1 LFSRLFVCFCFCFGC
16 CFLLLFFFRLGEGVM
31 LWGVL
36 I

>member
-1 LFSRLFVCFCFCFGC
+1 LFSRLFVCFCFCFCC